1 MKITRKIIGLSILL
15 FSLWIFNSYRNGDFE
30 SIPQTRQTTKP
41 PKETMAHMDARFQ
54 ALPEAEYSDKQQNL
68 EIDLEQYEKTVN
80 GINDTIRDRIQVQ
93 NHILDD
99 SQVQLRPTYDEPRR
113 T

>member
-15 FSLWIFNSYRNGDFE
+15 FILWIFNSYRNGDFE
-30 SIPQTRQTTKP
+30 SIQNQNTKP

-54 ALPEAEYSDKQQNL
+54 ALPETEYSEKQENL

-99 SQVQLRPTYDEPRR
+99 SQVQLRPTYDQPRR

>member
-1 MKITRKIIGLSILL
+1 MKLTRKIIGLSILL
-15 FSLWIFNSYRNGDFE
+15 FILWIFNSYRNGDFE
-30 SIPQTRQTTKP
+30 SVPQNPTPKP
-41 PKETMAHMDARFQ
+41 SKETMAHMDARFQ
-54 ALPEAEYSDKQQNL
+54 ALPETEFSDKQQKL

-93 NHILDD
+93 NHVLDD
-99 SQVQLRPTYDEPRR
+99 SQVQLRPTYDQPRR